1 MNRQIGTQ
9 VTDRYEELPSK
20 PTQNPVTDYAEFPS
34 IVALFFFLAGGNIFA
49 IIVFKIHITAATV
62 RRII

>member
-34 IVALFFFLAGGNIFA
+34 FVALFFLAGGNIFA

>member
-34 IVALFFFLAGGNIFA
+34 FVALFF
-49 IIVFKIHITAATV
+49 
-62 RRII
+62 

>member
-34 IVALFFFLAGGNIFA
+34 FVALFFFSWGKHFCNNCIQNSYYGRNCA
-49 IIVFKIHITAATV
+49 
-62 RRII
+62 